1 MDEDKQNRTGEEN
14 TDVNIDSDDVDTGSP
29 SPADAWRARR
39 EEEKKNRNPSLYQEL
54 FAPRDEDGNKRPPMA
69 DRFEDYTK
77 KQVRR
82 QQNID
87 RNMAETPVS
96 GHTFLIGLGIVVI
109 LFLFVIVMTQC
120 NGM

>member
-1 MDEDKQNRTGEEN
+1 MDEDKQNRIGEEN
-14 TDVNIDSDDVDTGSP
+14 TDVNIDSDDVDAGGQSP
-29 SPADAWRARR
+29 IDAWRARR

-87 RNMAETPVS
+87 QNMAETPVS

>member
-1 MDEDKQNRTGEEN
+1 MDEEKQTRTGEEN
-14 TDVNIDSDDVDTGSP
+14 IDVNIDSDDVDAGSP

-54 FAPRDEDGNKRPPMA
+54 FASRDEDGNKRPPMA

-87 RNMAETPVS
+87 QNMAENPIS
-96 GHTFLIGLGIVVI
+96 GHTFLVGIGIVAI
-109 LFLFVIVMTQC
+109 LILLIVVMTQC
-120 NGM
+120 NGI